1 MVANTKGAA
10 PFLCRTEGGD
20 LEIVKARYSGAI
32 PAKVLRRFTRHVKRL
47 AESGA
52 LFPADP
58 LDIYQHAFLALERR
72 ARNLPADVRSPEAY
86 LATAARL
93 IVMKSRERITGRMR
107 DEYRQIEGVRRPDGL
122 GGAGCDQELDAS
134 CSDEERFSYDANDL
148 AEMLVAPPDP
158 RITRALAHRCLE
170 ETFAKLPAETV
181 RAFRAW
187 IEADGV
193 LGEAARLC
201 EESRFAYRRKWTA
214 RVAAFRAACTWRH
227 RFP

>member
-1 MVANTKGAA
+1 MA
-10 PFLCRTEGGD
+10 C
-20 LEIVKARYSGAI
+20 
-32 PAKVLRRFTRHVKRL
+32 
-47 AESGA
+47 
-52 LFPADP
+52 
-58 LDIYQHAFLALERR
+58 
-72 ARNLPADVRSPEAY
+72 AY
-86 LATAARL
+86 LDNSATTRPCEAAIAAMERSLREQWYNPSAVYKPSVEAFRALRDARQRL
-93 IVMKSRERITGRMR
+93 L
-107 DEYRQIEGVRRPDGL
+107 DNL

-170 ETFAKLPAETV
+170 ETFAKLPPETV

-201 EESRFAYRRKWTA
+201 GESRFAYRRKWTA